1 VPHELR
7 RYRLTLEGWRSK
19 LRPAVE
25 VEGLDRCLEMFGL
38 PAEG

>member
-1 VPHELR
+1 VARELR

-25 VEGLDRCLEMFGL
+25 VEGLEGCREMFGL
-38 PAEG
+38 PGEG